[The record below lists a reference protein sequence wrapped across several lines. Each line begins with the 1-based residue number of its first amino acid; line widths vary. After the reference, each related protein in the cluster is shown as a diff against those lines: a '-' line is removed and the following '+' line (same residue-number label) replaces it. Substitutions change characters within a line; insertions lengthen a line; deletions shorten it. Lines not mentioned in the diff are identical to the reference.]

1 MFCYGKDVFD
11 VRHTTHR
18 ERQHDRGEIIY
29 GKSSL
34 QGFERRDGGRGDL
47 VITIPV
53 WRDIND
59 AAEKQVLDHWIV
71 HGART
76 YDGLDDIAHD
86 ESARY
91 VQLLDARE
99 AVGASGADVHE
110 EDGFLQFEG
119 VLEEPE
125 RGIGGE
131 GGAHD
136 EDTVAFFYTVIAA
149 ILDFFTDRLP
159 EEYHVGLQS
168 IV

>member
-1 MFCYGKDVFD
+1 MMFCYGKDVFD

-76 YDGLDDIAHD
+76 SVSHH
-86 ESARY
+86 
-91 VQLLDARE
+91 QLKNDAVSE
-99 AVGASGADVHE
+99 IIEHE
-110 EDGFLQFEG
+110 G
-119 VLEEPE
+119 
-125 RGIGGE
+125 RG
-131 GGAHD
+131 
-136 EDTVAFFYTVIAA
+136 
-149 ILDFFTDRLP
+149 
-159 EEYHVGLQS
+159 Q
-168 IV
+168 